1 MTKARDLADL
11 LDASGNIIARGNID
25 GRDVA
30 SDGSKLDSIE
40 HGATGDQTHS
50 EIRALIVAGVDTN
63 VFTDADHSKLDG
75 IEAGATADQ
84 TAAEIKTSYESN
96 ANTNEFSDAEQSKL
110 AGIEAG
116 ATADQTKADIDA
128 LNVDADTLDGQHG
141 SYYTSYADTAV
152 ANIVDSAPGTL
163 DTLNE
168 LAAALGDDP
177 NFATT
182 TATNIGTKAN
192 KTITVSAGNG
202 LTGGGDLTA
211 NRTIS
216 HADTS
221 TVTDVDGSGNTFI
234 QDIGFDTY
242 GHVTSVGTGT
252 VTVGDGAMTVT
263 AGSGL
268 SGGGQLGTAN
278 QSGASS
284 VTVSHADTSSQ
295 ASVDNSNG
303 TVIQDITLDT
313 YGHITGIASTNLDGR
328 YYTESEADSRFVNVT
343 GDTMTGNFTV
353 PNLGIGTTSITDSNW
368 GTGNTELAIDGG
380 SEYGV
385 IHLRGTG
392 AGSVDTRYSIGVGDS
407 KFYMAYDDVDGV
419 HRATINSSH
428 QLILNEGSGEQR
440 AFHDG
445 YHPNADKWTTART
458 LSLSGDASGS
468 VSWDG
473 SGNATLSVAVAND
486 SHTHGKLDSSYSGVY
501 ASADSAMPST
511 IRSFSHDLGVGI
523 NDGHLL
529 SMTWGSTTSYGAQIW
544 VDTDPTGAMGV
555 RQRNSSGTWTGW
567 YNIWTSGNDGSG
579 SGLDADL
586 LDGVQGSSY
595 LRSDVADSM
604 SGDLSLTSQLIVG
617 GLFGHNAYNTNAS
630 STIYLGGGNDR
641 ANYSIG
647 TEMQNYGGNYTKLD
661 LRWHTGIRMFA
672 RTQYGGLRY
681 YTDSAMNTEIFSI
694 GRGDSHVRVT
704 NNLYANQ
711 FHGDGSNLTG
721 IDAGAPAGSI
731 IYHAG
736 SSAPSGYIK
745 ANGAS
750 LSTSTYSA
758 LFSAIGYTYGGSG
771 GSFNVPDLRGEFIRG
786 WDDGRGVDSGRSFGS
801 YQADDFGSH
810 THTAYGAYSSTWFSV
825 YARSG
830 NWGSERFITTNSYQT
845 GSAGAAD
852 TRPRNRAMLACIKI

>member
-1 MTKARDLADL
+1 
-11 LDASGNIIARGNID
+11 
-25 GRDVA
+25 
-30 SDGSKLDSIE
+30 
-40 HGATGDQTHS
+40 
-50 EIRALIVAGVDTN
+50 
-63 VFTDADHSKLDG
+63 
-75 IEAGATADQ
+75 
-84 TAAEIKTSYESN
+84 
-96 ANTNEFSDAEQSKL
+96 
-110 AGIEAG
+110 
-116 ATADQTKADIDA
+116 
-128 LNVDADTLDGQHG
+128 
-141 SYYTSYADTAV
+141 
-152 ANIVDSAPGTL
+152 
-163 DTLNE
+163 
-168 LAAALGDDP
+168 
-177 NFATT
+177 
-182 TATNIGTKAN
+182 
-192 KTITVSAGNG
+192 
-202 LTGGGDLTA
+202 
-211 NRTIS
+211 
-216 HADTS
+216 
-221 TVTDVDGSGNTFI
+221 
-234 QDIGFDTY
+234 
-242 GHVTSVGTGT
+242 
-252 VTVGDGAMTVT
+252 MTVT

-328 YYTESEADSRFVNVT
+328 YYTESEADSRFLRNQVTFSSSYSNDVDNVQ
-343 GDTMTGNFTV
+343 GIAFLRIQGGSNGAFSSHHNMLQI
-353 PNLGIGTTSITDSNW
+353 PNTSSSQYDVQLAIETDSDPQFKFRA
-368 GTGNTELAIDGG
+368 GYGG
-380 SEYGV
+380 SN
-385 IHLRGTG
+385 
-392 AGSVDTRYSIGVGDS
+392 
-407 KFYMAYDDVDGV
+407 
-419 HRATINSSH
+419 NSWSAWR
-428 QLILNEGSGEQR
+428 QV
-440 AFHDG
+440 FHDS

-731 IYHAG
+731 IYHAA

-750 LSTSTYSA
+750 LSTTTYA
-758 LFSAIGYTYGGSG
+758 TLFAAIGYTYGGSG

-810 THTAYGAYSSTWFSV
+810 SHTAYGGFSTTWMAA

-830 NWGSERFITTNSYQT
+830 NWGNERFMTSNSYQT
-845 GSAGAAD
+845 ATTGAAD
-852 TRPRNRAMLACIKI
+852 TRPRNRALLACIKI